1 MLVRRV
7 VRYGMNLQRMYTITL
22 FTGLPWLQFLIA
34 YKIHFYI
41 LQAIKNWSRRRPGTR
56 LIHDHVI
63 LIAKL
68 ICISA
73 VSGHHAE
80 VSGLREF
87 SEGIPLVKRSF
98 TEEALGRDIIST
110 L

>member
-1 MLVRRV
+1 M
-7 VRYGMNLQRMYTITL
+7 RYSMNLQRTYTITL
-22 FTGLPWLQFLIA
+22 FTGRLWLQFLIA
-34 YKIHFYI
+34 CKIHFYI
-41 LQAIKNWSRRRPGTR
+41 LQAIKNWSQGRPGTR

-63 LIAKL
+63 LVAKL

-80 VSGLREF
+80 VSGLQ
-87 SEGIPLVKRSF
+87 GIFRRHSTSLLK
-98 TEEALGRDIIST
+98 EALQKK

>member
-1 MLVRRV
+1 M
-7 VRYGMNLQRMYTITL
+7 RYSMNLQRTYTITL
-22 FTGLPWLQFLIA
+22 FTGCPWLQFLIA
-34 YKIHFYI
+34 CKIHFYI
-41 LQAIKNWSRRRPGTR
+41 QQVIKNWSQGWPGTR

-73 VSGHHAE
+73 VSGHQKFL
-80 VSGLREF
+80 VFREF